1 VRGIL
6 GGVTRFLLVVCGVAA
21 LSLGVTSSAR
31 GQSLEPPAGS
41 RLLVQ
46 ADGVGVQVYT
56 CGDGGWTLAGP
67 DAALFDSTGRE
78 IGTHFK
84 GPGWKLADGS
94 EVHAKG
100 MMAHPSPET
109 GAIAWLLLS
118 ATDHLGAGTLSS
130 VDYVTR
136 TDTRGGVA
144 PSSGCDAARRG
155 AEVRMRYSA
164 VYRFYG
170 H

>member
-1 VRGIL
+1 MVSAVVVASL
-6 GGVTRFLLVVCGVAA
+6 CGGASV
-21 LSLGVTSSAR
+21 R

-41 RLLVQ
+41 QLLLRV
-46 ADGVGVQVYT
+46 DGVGVQVYT
-56 CGDGGWTLAGP
+56 CADGGWTLAGP
-67 DAALFDSTGRE
+67 QADLFDTTGRQV
-78 IGTHFK
+78 GTHFK
-84 GPGWKLADGS
+84 GPGWKLSDGS
-94 EVHAKG
+94 EVHAKPS
-100 MMAHPSPET
+100 ASHPAPDA
-109 GAIAWLLLS
+109 GAVAWLLLA

-136 TDTRGGVA
+136 TDTKGGAA
-144 PSSGCDAARRG
+144 PSSGCDAAHRG